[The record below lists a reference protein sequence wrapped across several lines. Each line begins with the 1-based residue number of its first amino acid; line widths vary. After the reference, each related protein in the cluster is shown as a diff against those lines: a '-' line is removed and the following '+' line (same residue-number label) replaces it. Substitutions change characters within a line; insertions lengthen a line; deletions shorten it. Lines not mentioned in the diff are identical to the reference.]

1 MTDASAGQHFPCG
14 SCGAPAMQ
22 FDASVGAMRCPY
34 CNHTQAVAQQAQ
46 PHAAPAPQAEGQAPA
61 QPTPAPGPGGAVE
74 RRLEEGIAQERSG
87 AGGTGFGTAT
97 RSMRCQTCGA
107 TVAFSDA
114 AIATKCDFCGSQHV
128 LEQQSQRNVIR
139 PESLVPFAVNDQ
151 VAKQKFQEWLGS
163 GFFRPSNLSSAAS
176 LGQISG
182 VYVPYWTFDCGVDS
196 QWRAESGHHYYET
209 VVEAQVVNGQKQE
222 VKRQVQKTRWQPAQG
237 HRRDRYD
244 DVLVVASKGL
254 PEPIANRLATFDTNA
269 LVPYDPRYLAGFH
282 AEEYAVG
289 LEEGWQKADQRIR
302 RDQDS
307 RCQRDIPGD
316 THRNFQSQHQ
326 LYEQT
331 YKHVLLPLWI
341 AAYRYQDKTFR
352 FLVNGQTGE
361 VQGEAPTSWFKVVMV
376 IAIVV
381 AIIAGIV
388 FAVRASKGG

>member
-1 MTDASAGQHFPCG
+1 MTEPSAGQHFPC
-14 SCGAPAMQ
+14 SACGAPSTS
-22 FDASVGAMRCPY
+22 FDASIGALRCSY
-34 CNHTQAVAQQAQ
+34 CGHTQAVQA
-46 PHAAPAPQAEGQAPA
+46 QAPA
-61 QPTPAPGPGGAVE
+61 APDPAAPNPAAQSAASSPSGGAIE
-74 RRLEEGIAQERSG
+74 RRLDEGIALERSESGGQGYG
-87 AGGTGFGTAT
+87 AAT
-97 RSMRCQTCGA
+97 RSMRCETCGA
-107 TVAFSDA
+107 TVAFTEG
-114 AIATKCDFCGSQHV
+114 AIAQKCDFCGSQHV

-151 VAKQKFQEWLGS
+151 AAKEKFQAWLGS
-163 GFFRPSNLSSAAS
+163 GFFRPSDLAQGAS
-176 LGQISG
+176 LGKISG
-182 VYVPYWTFDCGVDS
+182 VYVPYWTFDCAVES
-196 QWRAESGHHYYET
+196 QWRAEAGHHYYET

-222 VKRQVQKTRWQPAQG
+222 VKRQVQKTRWEPAQG

-244 DVLVVASKGL
+244 DILVVASRGL
-254 PEPIANRLATFDTNA
+254 PETIANRLGTFDTRA

-289 LEEGWQKADQRIR
+289 LEEGWQRAEQRVR
-302 RDQDS
+302 GQQDDK
-307 RCQRDIPGD
+307 CKRDIPGD
-316 THRNFQSQHQ
+316 THRSFQSQHRFDA
-326 LYEQT
+326 QT

-361 VQGEAPTSWFKVVMV
+361 VQGEAPTSWLKVAMV